1 MTELSAMA
9 ALWITAD
16 EAQARLGIRLQTLSA
31 YVSRGL
37 VTARTDETDP
47 RRSLYAAEDVTRL
60 IQRRNRGRGEVAQR
74 ALDHGDPVLS
84 SAITTVHDARPWY
97 RGRDAIAWAET
108 ATLEETARLLWD
120 CDEDPFIGLAPHPS
134 TGVGGDARA
143 RAFSLLAYRAASD
156 PATSGRSDK
165 ALRRE
170 AASIM
175 IDLVDAMSGA
185 SRNGLIHERLAKT
198 WRVDSAKAD
207 ILRRCLVLA
216 ADHELNASTFAARVA
231 ASTGASL
238 AACGLAGLST
248 LSGPLHGGMTL
259 QVAAFIAECRR
270 TNDPRSTAALRL
282 SQGLEV
288 PGFGQ
293 RSYPAGDPRARA
305 ISQSMI
311 YADDLREIAVAGEAV
326 TGVAPNLDFA
336 LVAAT
341 RTLGLPVDAAFTLFT
356 VGRAVGWFAHAIEQR
371 SAGRPI
377 RPRARYIGHVPGYLD
392 REEMVFEPAPPP
404 AAGDEPPATEA
415 PAPIAASNS

>member
-1 MTELSAMA
+1 MA

-16 EAQARLGIRLQTLSA
+16 EAQARLGVRLPTLYA

-37 VTARTDETDP
+37 ITVRADETDP
-47 RRSLYAAEDVTRL
+47 RRSLYAAEDITRL
-60 IQRRNRGRGEVAQR
+60 VKRRSRGREAVAQR

-84 SAITTVHDARPWY
+84 SAITVIHDSRPWY

-108 ATLEETARLLWD
+108 ASLEETARLLWD
-120 CDEDPFIGLAPHPS
+120 CDEDPFIGLVPHPS

-143 RAFSLLAYRAASD
+143 RAFSLLAYRAAND

-185 SRNGLIHERLAKT
+185 ARNGLIHERLAKT
-198 WRVDSAKAD
+198 WRVDSSKAD

-216 ADHELNASTFAARVA
+216 ADHELNASTFATRVA

-238 AACGLAGLST
+238 AACALAGLST

-282 SQGLEV
+282 SQGLDV

-293 RSYPAGDPRARA
+293 LVYPAGDPRARA
-305 ISQSMI
+305 IAQALI
-311 YADDLREIAVAGEAV
+311 FADDLREIAVAGESV

-371 SAGRPI
+371 TAQRPI
-377 RPRARYIGHVPGYLD
+377 RPRASYVGLEPGYLD
-392 REEMVFEPAPPP
+392 RQDMVFEAMPATAPPKEIT
-404 AAGDEPPATEA
+404 ADDTLAVEPP
-415 PAPIAASNS
+415 PSLAASNA

>member
-1 MTELSAMA
+1 MA

-16 EAQARLGIRLQTLSA
+16 EAQARLGVRLQTLYA

-37 VTARTDETDP
+37 ITVRADETDP
-47 RRSLYAAEDVTRL
+47 RRSLYAAEDITRL
-60 IQRRNRGRGEVAQR
+60 VQRRSRGRTQVASR

-84 SAITTVHDARPWY
+84 SSITTIHDGRPWY

-108 ATLEETARLLWD
+108 ASLEETARLLWD

-143 RAFSLLAYRAASD
+143 RAFSLLAYRAAND

-185 SRNGLIHERLAKT
+185 ARNGLIHERLAKT
-198 WRVDSAKAD
+198 WRVDSGKAD

-216 ADHELNASTFAARVA
+216 ADHELNASTFATRVA
-231 ASTGASL
+231 ASTGAAL
-238 AACGLAGLST
+238 ASCALAGLST

-282 SQGLEV
+282 SQGLDV

-293 RSYPAGDPRARA
+293 LVYPAGDPRARA
-305 ISQSMI
+305 IAQALI
-311 YADDLREIAVAGEAV
+311 YADDLREIAAAGESV

-371 SAGRPI
+371 SSNRPI
-377 RPRARYIGHVPGYLD
+377 RPRARYVGLEPGYLD
-392 REEMVFEPAPPP
+392 RQELVFESAAPGPADDAS
-404 AAGDEPPATEA
+404 AADPDDLDRPEPL
-415 PAPIAASNS
+415 AASNG